1 MALRDDLIEDDR
13 CETARR
19 TLAMR
24 IAQRNRLR
32 AERLA
37 RLRPA
42 PAPVPDPPVPAPDM
56 SAPPGSALEE
66 FLRALTRSPER
77 PAACP
82 APVARAVTV
91 AVPSAEPGRRS
102 GPETGAGD
110 FDTNAAGAEADTV
123 LGAEAG
129 FEPAPTAVLPFERR
143 TVATAADMRPAPEA
157 MPCDLAR
164 LVGAGP
170 GLIWA
175 LRRAG
180 LMSLADV
187 AALEPDGL
195 AARLGPLGR
204 LVPARLWIDIARA
217 WVA

>member
-1 MALRDDLIEDDR
+1 MALRDDLIEEDR
-13 CETARR
+13 CGTARR

-42 PAPVPDPPVPAPDM
+42 ADPEPPMPAPDM
-56 SAPPGSALEE
+56 TAPPGSALEE
-66 FLRALTRSPER
+66 FLRALTRAPER
-77 PAACP
+77 PAACAVP
-82 APVARAVTV
+82 APRIAAAPV
-91 AVPSAEPGRRS
+91 SAP
-102 GPETGAGD
+102 D
-110 FDTNAAGAEADTV
+110 FDIDPDMDADTV

-143 TVATAADMRPAPEA
+143 AVEAAVVAAPPPGAAGD
-157 MPCDLAR
+157 CDLAT
-164 LVGAGP
+164 LDGAGP
-170 GLIWA
+170 GLVWA

-180 LMSLADV
+180 LATLADV
-187 AALEPDGL
+187 AALEPEAL

-204 LVPARLWIDIARA
+204 LVPARAWVEAARA
-217 WVA
+217 AVPD

>member
-1 MALRDDLIEDDR
+1 MALREDLIEEDR
-13 CETARR
+13 SGTARR

-42 PAPVPDPPVPAPDM
+42 PDPEPPMPAPDM

-66 FLRALTRSPER
+66 FLRALTRAPER
-77 PAACP
+77 PAACAQP
-82 APVARAVTV
+82 APRAAVAPA
-91 AVPSAEPGRRS
+91 RR
-102 GPETGAGD
+102 TAAGD
-110 FDTNAAGAEADTV
+110 FDTGSEVDADTDTV

-143 TVATAADMRPAPEA
+143 VAPGTAGEVAGETIDAAPPPEVA
-157 MPCDLAR
+157 GDCDLAG
-164 LVGAGP
+164 LDGVGP

-180 LMSLADV
+180 LMSRADV
-187 AALEPDGL
+187 AALEPEAL
-195 AARLGPLGR
+195 SARLGPLGR
-204 LVPARLWIDIARA
+204 LVPARA
-217 WVA
+217 WVAAAREAVPD

>member
-1 MALRDDLIEDDR
+1 MALRDDLIETDR

-42 PAPVPDPPVPAPDM
+42 AVPSPEPPMPAPDM
-56 SAPPGSALEE
+56 TAPPGSALEE
-66 FLRALTRSPER
+66 FLRALTRAPDR
-77 PAACP
+77 PAACAVP
-82 APVARAVTV
+82 AARA
-91 AVPSAEPGRRS
+91 AIVPAADLSLGLAS
-102 GPETGAGD
+102 GAGD
-110 FDTNAAGAEADTV
+110 FDTSAEDAEADTM
-123 LGAEAG
+123 LGAGTG

-143 TVATAADMRPAPEA
+143 PVAAAADLRPVPEA
-157 MPCDLAR
+157 APCDLAR
-164 LVGAGP
+164 LDGAGP

-195 AARLGPLGR
+195 AARLGPVGR
-204 LVPARLWIDIARA
+204 LVPARVWIDIARA
-217 WVA
+217 SVTE

>member
-1 MALRDDLIEDDR
+1 MALREDLIEEDR
-13 CETARR
+13 SGTARR

-42 PAPVPDPPVPAPDM
+42 PDPEPPMPAPDM

-66 FLRALTRSPER
+66 FLRALTRAPER
-77 PAACP
+77 PAACAQP
-82 APVARAVTV
+82 APRA
-91 AVPSAEPGRRS
+91 AAAPGRRA
-102 GPETGAGD
+102 GAGD
-110 FDTNAAGAEADTV
+110 FDTGAEVDADTDTV

-143 TVATAADMRPAPEA
+143 LPEA
-157 MPCDLAR
+157 VTDAAPPPDATEICDLAG
-164 LVGAGP
+164 LDGVGP

-187 AALEPDGL
+187 ASLEPEAL

-204 LVPARLWIDIARA
+204 LVPARD
-217 WVA
+217 WVAAAREAVPD